1 MNALAV
7 DLAVTKLTVA
17 AKNGNNTVT
26 ASYDI
31 GMKQSETLVPA
42 IEYVLEKAGLEKS
55 ELNFLAITKGPG
67 SFTGLRL
74 AFAALKAIE
83 LAFNIPLYGIS
94 TLDCYAEPYK
104 QLPFVLVSV
113 MDAKKDKFYAKIF
126 DAEKTILEEG
136 DYEPE
141 TIVSEINKMPGDK
154 PVLFCGSDA
163 ELFYSTQKSNISKN
177 STFLPFSMIP
187 TDSLFSIAEKLFEQK
202 NTGLNDY
209 DGPVYL
215 RASEAEEKITK

>member
-83 LAFNIPLYGIS
+83 LTFNIPLYGIS

-126 DAEKTILEEG
+126 DAEKTILEED

-177 STFLPFSMIP
+177 STFIPFSMIP
-187 TDSLFSIAEKLFEQK
+187 TDSLFSIAGKLFEQK